1 MPRIIPIRDL
11 KNTSEI
17 SKLCHTSKEPIF
29 VTKNGY
35 GDMVIMSMSAY
46 EEKMFIHDVYE
57 KIDAAEDQIKEEK
70 ALDAADSLKSLRKKY
85 NV

>member
-57 KIDAAEDQIKEEK
+57 KIDAAEDQIKEGNT
-70 ALDAADSLKSLRKKY
+70 LDAADSLKSLRKKY